1 MNPSPPHFL
10 RFVLVLV
17 AASLVAP
24 PAHAEGERDIRRSK
38 IVKAVERTRGAV
50 VSIRTNQ
57 VVPRRWYGFMD
68 REPSEREGG
77 LGSGVIFHPDG
88 FVITNA
94 HVIAQASR
102 IFVTIPGN
110 KRAGAS
116 SVERVGVPLAVDLQN
131 DLAILRLL
139 PPDRGAAPAY
149 PYLRLARSDDL
160 MLGETVIAMG
170 HPFRLGL
177 TVTQGIVSGTHRKL
191 KMRSNEF
198 RDFLQL
204 DAAINPG
211 NSGGPLL
218 DVTGRWVAVN
228 TAIYNRVRTNAE
240 GIGFAIPAARV
251 RDLIARAFK
260 RRLMSNEWFGL
271 EMQAAGSGAGAIKHI
286 YPTGPARDTALR
298 TKDRVLAVNG
308 KPTKTLFD
316 VRMELVRVGGGQTVT
331 FDMAR
336 AANGE
341 RYQARVSLKPLPTDT
356 LSEKHLGF
364 VARDTDAFDG
374 VLVADVRQGGPSDS
388 MGLKKNHI
396 IVGLGPWSIKNSEDL
411 LLFLQNVKPG
421 DVVKVWVKDA
431 AWRGVQHGELQAE

>member
-1 MNPSPPHFL
+1 MTHVSL
-10 RFVLVLV
+10 RFVCFLLVS
-17 AASLVAP
+17 AASVAFAP
-24 PAHAEGERDIRRSK
+24 TACAKDALALRRSS
-38 IVKAVERTRGAV
+38 IVKAVERTRSAV
-50 VSIRTNQ
+50 VSIRTNRK
-57 VVPRRWYGFMD
+57 VHRGWYGFLD
-68 REPSEREGG
+68 REPLERAGG

-102 IFVTIPGN
+102 IFVAIPADKQRGTP
-110 KRAGAS
+110 

-139 PPDRGAAPAY
+139 PPDRGPRPTY
-149 PYLRLARSDDL
+149 PYLRLARNDDL

-191 KMRSNEF
+191 KMHSDEF

-260 RRLMSNEWFGL
+260 RRLISSEWFGL
-271 EMQAAGSGAGAIKHI
+271 ELQAGRGAAGIIKHI
-286 YPTGPARDTALR
+286 YPTGPARKTALR
-298 TKDRVLAVNG
+298 TRDRVVAVNG
-308 KPTKTLFD
+308 RPTQTLFD
-316 VRMELVRVGGGQTVT
+316 VRMELVRVGSGQPAT

-336 AANGE
+336 AGSQE
-341 RYQARVSLKPLPTDT
+341 RYQVRVPLKSLPTNT
-356 LSEKHLGF
+356 LSSQHLGF
-364 VARDTDAFDG
+364 VAADTDAFDG
-374 VLVADVRQGGPSDS
+374 VLVTEVRSGGPSDE
-388 MGLKKNHI
+388 MGLRKNHI
-396 IVGLGPWSIKNSEDL
+396 VVGLGPWSIKNSEDL

-421 DVVKVWVKDA
+421 DVVKVWVKDTS
-431 AWRGVQHGELQAE
+431 WRGIQHGELEAE